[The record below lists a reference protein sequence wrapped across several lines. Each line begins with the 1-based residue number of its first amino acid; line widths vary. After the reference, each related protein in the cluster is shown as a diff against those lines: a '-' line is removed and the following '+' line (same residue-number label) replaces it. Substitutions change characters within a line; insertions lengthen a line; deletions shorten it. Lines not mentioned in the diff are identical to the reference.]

1 MGSHLTEGGGGGGET
16 GYVSLDFRAVVWRIE
31 EETMPLSEFYYC
43 ICDFPRRCRIST
55 HLYVVS
61 HHFICLVSLFA
72 KQPFSNCDKAFCI
85 FNYIS
90 CRILLEFPT
99 VE

>member
-1 MGSHLTEGGGGGGET
+1 M
-16 GYVSLDFRAVVWRIE
+16 SLLKRRE
-31 EETMPLSEFYYC
+31 EAMQLSEFDYC

-61 HHFICLVSLFA
+61 HHFICLMWLFA
-72 KQPFSNCDKAFCI
+72 KQPFSNCDEAFCVI
-85 FNYIS
+85 NYIS
-90 CRILLEFPT
+90 CILFEFLT

>member
-1 MGSHLTEGGGGGGET
+1 MSL
-16 GYVSLDFRAVVWRIE
+16 SLDFRAVVWRIE

-61 HHFICLVSLFA
+61 HHFCLVSLFA
-72 KQPFSNCDKAFCI
+72 KQPFSNCDKAFYFLSDI
-85 FNYIS
+85 
-90 CRILLEFPT
+90 T
-99 VE
+99 

>member
-1 MGSHLTEGGGGGGET
+1 MES

-90 CRILLEFPT
+90 CRILLEFAT

>member
-1 MGSHLTEGGGGGGET
+1 MSL
-16 GYVSLDFRAVVWRIE
+16 SLDFRAVVWRIE

-43 ICDFPRRCRIST
+43 ICDFPHRCRIST

-72 KQPFSNCDKAFCI
+72 KQPFSNCDKAFYFLSDI
-85 FNYIS
+85 
-90 CRILLEFPT
+90 T
-99 VE
+99 